1 MYICYIYIDSALLFV
16 SGFFCVFFCP
26 VSKLVGAWE
35 EGCCAPHPNEELLS
49 LFCVS
54 VNSVRISLCFWRKS
68 NIPWKARRTE
78 GLCLQW
84 GNRFS
89 QLVCFILLRLTSL
102 WALYTLKWTLVTLVL
117 MGHYLTYESLRH
129 NQLYFT
135 FKDHLSDGPLFLLP
149 APSPHPPRLAEN
161 WGCRAEPW
169 SVCNLPLPS
178 SLPS

>member
-1 MYICYIYIDSALLFV
+1 MLYIHRFNTAFY
-16 SGFFCVFFCP
+16 FCLCP
-26 VSKLVGAWE
+26 QYQNQLVEAWE
-35 EGCCAPHPNEELLS
+35 ECFPPHAVKS
-49 LFCVS
+49 FCLF
-54 VNSVRISLCFWRKS
+54 SLCISEWCKTQFLFLKKKQYSLESKEDW
-68 NIPWKARRTE
+68 

-135 FKDHLSDGPLFLLP
+135 FKDHLSDGRLSLLP
-149 APSPHPPRLAEN
+149 TL
-161 WGCRAEPW
+161 
-169 SVCNLPLPS
+169 
-178 SLPS
+178 SLHTFQG

>member
-1 MYICYIYIDSALLFV
+1 MLYIHRFSTAFCFCFPFCFRFCFV
-16 SGFFCVFFCP
+16 QYQNWLAREKDVAP
-26 VSKLVGAWE
+26 
-35 EGCCAPHPNEELLS
+35 PHPLKSFCSYFL
-49 LFCVS
+49 CVS

-89 QLVCFILLRLTSL
+89 QIVCFILLRLTSL
-102 WALYTLKWTLVTLVL
+102 WALYTLKRTLVTLVL

-135 FKDHLSDGPLFLLP
+135 FKDHLSDGPLSFLP
-149 APSPHPPRLAEN
+149 APSPHLPRLAEN
-161 WGCRAEPW
+161 GGWGVGGGGGCRAEP
-169 SVCNLPLPS
+169 
-178 SLPS
+178 